1 MPTHLR
7 GAGAGAWVGVR
18 TSGQPYRKDKDLRLG
33 GPAPPPA
40 STLHEPSPPEEAA
53 PLLLQSA
60 AVHVKTEE
68 PPAWPEGAYVEE
80 EEQPSVDAQPRIK
93 EEEPPPAWPEG
104 AFDQLEEMEIE
115 EMQSDDDGVEMEE
128 EAEEPT
134 AEGAFGHPFE

>member
-1 MPTHLR
+1 M
-7 GAGAGAWVGVR
+7 AKR
-18 TSGQPYRKDKDLRLG
+18 TSRQSYRKNKGLHRG

-53 PLLLQSA
+53 PIPLQPA
-60 AVHVKTEE
+60 AVQVKTEE

-128 EAEEPT
+128 EAVEPT

>member
-53 PLLLQSA
+53 PIPLQPA
-60 AVHVKTEE
+60 AVQVKTEE

-80 EEQPSVDAQPRIK
+80 EEQSSVDAQPCIK

-104 AFDQLEEMEIE
+104 AFDQLEEMEIDG
-115 EMQSDDDGVEMEE
+115 MQSDDDGVEMEE
-128 EAEEPT
+128 KAEEPT
-134 AEGAFGHPFE
+134 AKGAFD